1 MSRIKRAIITAAG
14 VGKRL
19 QPITF
24 ETPKP
29 LVPVNGER
37 IIERS
42 IKALFDNGIEEIYIV
57 AGYKKEK
64 FVEAFKDDPRIHVVF
79 NDNYLKGN
87 NITSLY
93 PVREYLPGS
102 FVLEGDIIINDPSI
116 FAADVEFSGYMASW
130 KDNAVEWILDLEDGI
145 IKGCQI
151 TGQASAYQLWGIS
164 MWTEEDGKRLADLIE
179 KEHESGNWDIYWD
192 EIALFKY
199 KEQFAL
205 HIREIPANALAEI
218 DTLEELAAMDN
229 SYSCYVK

>member
-218 DTLEELAAMDN
+218 DTLEELAAMD
-229 SYSCYVK
+229 STYSCYIK